1 MSPTSNSDSTL
12 ASESAD
18 HDLAFYVSFGL
29 IISARMADVAKIRAA
44 IENAGGKI
52 AFQTVSGGPLYL
64 LRHYEVEQILQGD
77 IDHLVEVHKRK
88 SKERRV
94 EK

>member
-1 MSPTSNSDSTL
+1 
-12 ASESAD
+12 
-18 HDLAFYVSFGL
+18 
-29 IISARMADVAKIRAA
+29 MADVAKIRAA
-44 IENAGGKI
+44 IENADGKI

-64 LRHYEVEQILQGD
+64 LRHYEVEQIIQGD
-77 IDHLVEVHKRK
+77 LDRLVEVHNRK

>member
-18 HDLAFYVSFGL
+18 QGFYVSFGL

-44 IENAGGKI
+44 IENGGGKI

-64 LRHYEVEQILQGD
+64 LRHYEVEQILEGD
-77 IDHLVEVHKRK
+77 VDHLVEVHKRK
-88 SKERRV
+88 SKERRMV